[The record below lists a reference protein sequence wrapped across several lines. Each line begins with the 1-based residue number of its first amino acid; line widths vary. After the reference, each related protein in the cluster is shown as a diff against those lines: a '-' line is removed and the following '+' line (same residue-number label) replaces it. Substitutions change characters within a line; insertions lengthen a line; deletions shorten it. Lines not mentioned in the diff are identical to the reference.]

1 MVNGGTVLCDVGTDH
16 GFLPISLVL
25 DGEID
30 RAIAMDLRS
39 GPLARAKEHV
49 KEYHLEDRI
58 ETRLSDGLMEVKV
71 GECDLVS
78 ITGMGGRTMHDI
90 IEERKDVATSVNHLI
105 LQPQS
110 EIPEFRKYLYE
121 NGFVI
126 VEEDCIFED
135 GKYYF
140 LMKTARGTGKIT
152 DFEAEF
158 GPRLLEDENETLKD
172 FILKEIRTNEH
183 VRENLSKAKA
193 NEKNRESLK
202 KNEIKAE
209 LLKEAKERLKI

>member
-1 MVNGGTVLCDVGTDH
+1 MLCDVGTDH

-49 KEYHLEDRI
+49 KEYHLEDKI
-58 ETRLSDGLMEVKV
+58 ETRLSDGLMEVNV

-152 DFEAEF
+152 DLEAEF
-158 GPRLLEDENETLKD
+158 GPRLLEEENETLKD